1 MSHNIIKRLIVI
13 TKILFALLALGV
25 LMVLY
30 ANWRI
35 PNFSDKYIYSSIN
48 NVPEKSVAIVLGT
61 SQYIGKRE
69 NLYFKYRIDAA
80 TELYYAGKLDAI
92 VVSGDN
98 KHMSYNEPRDMR
110 KALLK
115 AGVPDSIIYLDYA
128 GFRTLDSMVRMGKV
142 FGQDTFV
149 VISQR
154 FHNERAI
161 FLARHYGYEAF
172 GYNATDLTLSKYSFK
187 TKVRELLARVKVY
200 VDIIFGVKPKFL
212 GEPIEIKPH
221 REEPDSIA

>member
-1 MSHNIIKRLIVI
+1 MRKSLIKFIKVVGIMLSLVI
-13 TKILFALLALGV
+13 

-35 PNFSDKYIYSSIN
+35 PSFSEKYIYESLN
-48 NVPEKSVAIVLGT
+48 DVPKHSVAIVLGT
-61 SQYIGKRE
+61 SKYIGRRE
-69 NLYFKYRIDAA
+69 NLYFKYRIEAA
-80 TELYYAGKLDAI
+80 SELYHAGKLDAI

-98 KHMSYNEPRDMR
+98 RHISYNEPRDM
-110 KALLK
+110 KNALVE
-115 AGVPDSIIYLDYA
+115 AGVADSIIYQDYA

-142 FGQDTFV
+142 FGQETFV

-172 GYNATDLTLSKYSFK
+172 GYNATDLDLNRYSFK

-200 VDIIFGVKPKFL
+200 VDIAFGVKPKFL
-212 GEPIEIKPH
+212 GKPVEIDPHGEATHQPI
-221 REEPDSIA
+221 